1 MEKQCS
7 KQEHQHSAGAR
18 TIERPAAVVVRALH
32 LCQETKK

>member
-1 MEKQCS
+1 MLYDS

-18 TIERPAAVVVRALH
+18 TIEHPSVAVAKALH